1 MLPIRNSEISLKL
14 LQSSFMLTMLHIAFL
29 FDMHISFRIDAPSVN
44 YAERNLSHSTGMDP
58 ASKGRDN
65 FSNI

>member
-1 MLPIRNSEISLKL
+1 
-14 LQSSFMLTMLHIAFL
+14 MLTMLHIAFL